1 VPDGAGLRFPAGPA
15 EADPRRIVSKEQTTD
30 TAEDRASRAEA
41 ALEEALSERNRL
53 WAELNQERADQ
64 RELEYL
70 RRELKTIH
78 SSTWW
83 TVVGAYKRIKALVRT
98 GLARLRER

>member
-1 VPDGAGLRFPAGPA
+1 VST
-15 EADPRRIVSKEQTTD
+15 EPRN
-30 TAEDRASRAEA
+30 ASDVEK

-70 RRELKTIH
+70 RRELKAIH
-78 SSTWW
+78 GSTMWKLA
-83 TVVGAYKRIKALVRT
+83 GRYQRIKQFLRT
-98 GLARLRER
+98 GLERLRAD